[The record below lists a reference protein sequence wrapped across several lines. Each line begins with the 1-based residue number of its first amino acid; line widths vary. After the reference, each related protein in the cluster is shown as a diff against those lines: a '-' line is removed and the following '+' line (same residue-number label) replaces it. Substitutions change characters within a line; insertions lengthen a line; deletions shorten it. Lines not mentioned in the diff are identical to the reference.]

1 MIPWIQVYSNL
12 VRHPKVTNLAD
23 ELGLSSSHASPNAVA
38 VGMLVSLWL
47 WAAQNAT
54 DGDLSKCSDRAIAEA
69 AECRKKPA
77 ALVAALIK
85 TRWLDE
91 DRKLHDWEEYAT
103 LLNDIAE
110 DQKAK
115 TRERVRK
122 HRKNKMGGQTCVYC
136 GEDATGY
143 DHIIPKTNGG
153 TDDKENL
160 VPCCPDCNRQ
170 KNNRSLESFLN
181 SSKRVNHELVQANEK
196 LMRHVMFNGESY
208 IPQCVTLRN
217 ATTKPNLTLPNI
229 TLPNT
234 QNNIGT
240 SVEIT
245 DTSVT
250 STAGAT
256 HGLQYGSRQ
265 NVSLTQSEY
274 DRLILDFGETN
285 VTVAI
290 ETMGRWLAES
300 GEKPESHYALL
311 RRKLWKN
318 PTLRATED

>member
-12 VRHPKVTNLAD
+12 VRHPKVTDLAD
-23 ELGLSSSHASPNAVA
+23 ELGLSGSHASPNAVA

-69 AECRKKPA
+69 AEYRKKPA

-91 DRKLHDWEEYAT
+91 DRRLHDWEEYAA
-103 LLNDIAE
+103 LLHDIQARNKE
-110 DQKAK
+110 NTKNRVQRY
-115 TRERVRK
+115 RERKKLKSPCEETTEGNVTESEC
-122 HRKNKMGGQTCVYC
+122 N
-136 GEDATGY
+136 GY
-143 DHIIPKTNGG
+143 GNVTRN
-153 TDDKENL
+153 
-160 VPCCPDCNRQ
+160 
-170 KNNRSLESFLN
+170 ESN
-181 SSKRVNHELVQANEK
+181 A
-196 LMRHVMFNGESY
+196 
-208 IPQCVTLRN
+208 PTL
-217 ATTKPNLTLPNI
+217 PNLTLPNI

-240 SVEIT
+240 NVEIT

-250 STAGAT
+250 STAGAP
-256 HGLQYGSRQ
+256 HGLLYGSRQ

-274 DRLILDFGETN
+274 DRLILDFGEMN

-300 GEKPESHYALL
+300 GEKPESHYTLL